1 MNTPT
6 ARTSLGRGR
15 VIVLACLIVASSL
28 TALPSGLLAQEPSTS
43 PESLA
48 SLEPAVAA
56 CESADDLRLIADF
69 LRDTDTSEDGWLP
82 VFVGAVAGLSEAR
95 QLAGLLGD
103 TYRPL
108 VDNLI
113 ASLEGLRTTVEQLD
127 GQETV
132 GAQLAVIGEAITDIG
147 NAMDALS
154 VELQTPCPVDA

>member
-6 ARTSLGRGR
+6 ARTSLARGR

-28 TALPSGLLAQEPSTS
+28 TALPGGLFAQEPSA
-43 PESLA
+43 PPASLA
-48 SLEPAVAA
+48 SLEPGVAA
-56 CESADDLRLIADF
+56 CESADDLRLIIDF

-82 VFVGAVAGLSEAR
+82 VFVGAIAGLSEAR

-108 VDNLI
+108 VDDLV
-113 ASLEGLRTTVEQLD
+113 ASLEGLRLTVAELD

-132 GAQLAVIGEAITDIG
+132 GAQLVVIGEAITDIG